1 MTRYRYSL
9 DGIQPTPLSDYLKAI
24 GILRIVATQVD
35 KLALGWWSENAFWL
49 MTKLNQEQLC
59 EFFLNDYQP
68 TPLIAPWNGGSGF
81 FAADQK
87 GAWHRGFEP
96 LMKSTAARF
105 APYREAIEAGK
116 TLLGD
121 RDVKFDKKESELKDA
136 LLQRAAKNWRGPL
149 ADWLHATLSIRQD
162 GSPVYPAML
171 GTGGNDGRMDFT
183 SNAMQRL
190 AELFDL
196 TSADGKARP
205 LTESLLR
212 EAIFGIPSTGMV
224 KAKIGQFSPGANGGL
239 NGTAGFESSP
249 KMNSLDFILAL
260 EGAILFTP
268 SVIRRTSSESPGRT
282 SAPFSV
288 ADGLGDFAS
297 SIPGEKGRGEQWMPL
312 WNRPTS
318 YAELQ
323 QVFREARCR
332 VGSKAAKR
340 PRDVAQAIARSGT
353 SRGIQSFQRYGF
365 FQRNGDAHYGVSIQ
379 QWHATQSLPFVHL
392 IQEVSPWVDGLER
405 AARGANAP
413 ASWSHHAKVINDS
426 LMQCCRSTATAR
438 SWQQLLAALGEA
450 EANLV
455 QNPRAVATSRIRPLF
470 YGRRGLSPRWILAAC
485 GTTTNVDEL
494 AELRLAVALASQSGP
509 VSDSRQRQRGNWND
523 PLRRHVIP
531 LQQSSGQVRRPHA
544 FASSDDS
551 LNKLIEVVVAGVDP
565 IADLIAIVQRRIQMA
580 DRRNDWHHLPIVPTA
595 SLEAT
600 LPDLSRWIDGE
611 LDEQRIVS
619 MARALMAIDWDDAW
633 RQRKSIAG
641 GLLIAEARKMTASG
655 FGMLAGW
662 SSIRLCYHWNTL
674 QINLQNAVQPEL
686 SIAKD
691 QRIAIDPKIIAHLI
705 GGRPDVAIQLASRRL
720 MASGLPVRIHDC
732 LVDAHTAR
740 RWAASLAWGISDF
753 SINQLAARIVHRAGV
768 DLEPSTLS

>member
-121 RDVKFDKKESELKDA
+121 RDVKFDGKESGLKEA
-136 LLQRAAKNWRGPL
+136 LLQRAAQNWRGPL
-149 ADWLHATLSIRQD
+149 ADWLHAALSIGQD

-171 GTGGNDGRMDFT
+171 GTGGNDGRLDFT
-183 SNAMQRL
+183 NNLMQRL

-196 TSADGKARP
+196 ESPDATPGP
-205 LTESLLR
+205 QTEAFIR
-212 EAIFGIPSTGMV
+212 EAILGKAVTGMRS
-224 KAKIGQFSPGANGGL
+224 APIGQFAPGAAGGV
-239 NGTAGFESSP
+239 NSSVGFRSSP
-249 KMNSLDFILAL
+249 QVNPFDFILML
-260 EGAILFTP
+260 EGAIAFSP
-268 SVIRRTSSESPGRT
+268 SIVRRATARPLPQAA
-282 SAPFSV
+282 APFAVYS
-288 ADGLGDFAS
+288 GLGGHS
-297 SIPGEKGRGEQWMPL
+297 SSVPEEKSRGEQWMPL
-312 WNRPTS
+312 WNQPTS
-318 YAELQ
+318 FAELK
-323 QVFREARCR
+323 QVLKEARCR
-332 VGSKAAKR
+332 VGTQKAQR
-340 PRDVAQAIARSGT
+340 PRDVAQAIARCGV
-353 SRGIQSFQRYGF
+353 SRGISGF
-365 FQRNGDAHYGVSIQ
+365 ERFGYLERNGQANLAVSLGR
-379 QWHATQSLPFVHL
+379 WNVSSSTPFVEL
-392 IQEVSPWVDGLER
+392 LSEIDSWVDGLER